1 MVKIKILQTAR
12 PEIQPGEVV
21 TTTEA
26 CADLLVRL
34 GQAEIVKE
42 EPKKAPAKKTTKKA
56 SK

>member
-26 CADLLVRL
+26 CADLLVLL